1 MAGTSAPLC
10 LGMGCEEFVNNSSRY
25 PYAPHPVHSRISQE
39 VWSSLENLS
48 AFLTRS
54 RLRAPTG
61 LWPAVLSFGFCLLR
75 GRRVGLDFDLQ
86 SSCHVGVQVNRHF
99 DRATFFDGSLE
110 ANPVAVYL
118 NFGLRK

>member
-1 MAGTSAPLC
+1 MVGTLGRPC
-10 LGMGCEEFVNNSSRY
+10 LGIRCEEFVNNSSRC
-25 PYAPHPVHSRISQE
+25 PCAPLPVHSRVSQE

-75 GRRVGLDFDLQ
+75 GRRVGLDFALQ
-86 SSCHVGVQVNRHF
+86 SSCHVGVQGNRHF